1 MLALLTHSR
10 TAWNDFFT
18 GTPTNLNSQT
28 FYNRQS
34 RSDSSLYVSNC
45 LFTSISS
52 TSNGGALSSTSSTYF
67 LVESTS
73 FFSCKTSGSWG
84 GAICYNSDGQCVL
97 HKVCGY
103 DCSSNPYHQ
112 FSYINVEN
120 VASYMN
126 YVNYSSISR
135 CVNENSNSQFTMAL
149 VDGKVCC
156 TSINLSLNK
165 CNRQSGV
172 GCNPFTDSNSVTCSF
187 TYSSYT
193 DNIAAGYTCIYFT
206 NGGAIFEMK
215 SCNILRNT
223 QGTLGTE
230 GTVFTSGILTI
241 QDSCILGN
249 KATNIFYGKITISN
263 CTVDST
269 SNNGYLTIQN
279 TVTKG
284 FILALNHISTRN
296 CHSGYDSA
304 GTLTPNIQTPSSS
317 NKQIHCY
324 THVKCFNHP
333 QIRDFF
339 SFHSIFIFNFLHSST
354 LSYP

>member
-1 MLALLTHSR
+1 MHSN

-18 GTPTNLNSQT
+18 GTTSPSLVSQT
-28 FYNRQS
+28 FSNRQS

-52 TSNGGALSSTSSTYF
+52 TSNGGALYCSSTYF

-84 GAICYNSDGQCVL
+84 GAICYDNSGGQFVL

-112 FSYINVEN
+112 FSYAWVSD
-120 VASYMN
+120 ASSGKN

-135 CVNENSNSQFTMAL
+135 CVNQNSGPQYTMVL
-149 VDGKVCC
+149 VRGKICC
-156 TSINLSLNK
+156 TSINSSLNK

-172 GCNPFTDSNSVTCSF
+172 GCGPYSDSNSVTCSF

-193 DNIAAGYTCIYFT
+193 DNIASGYTCLYLY
-206 NGGAIFEMK
+206 NSGAKYEMK

-230 GTVFTSGILTI
+230 GTIYTSGILTI

-263 CTVDST
+263 CTVDSA
-269 SNNGYLTIQN
+269 SNNGYLTIQS
-279 TVTKG
+279 TVTKS
-284 FILALNHISTRN
+284 FILALNHISTQN

-304 GTLTPNIQTPSSS
+304 GTLTPNMQTPSSS

-324 THVKCFNHP
+324 TIGNFLHLS
-333 QIRDFF
+333 RLSDFF
-339 SFHSIFIFNFLHSST
+339 SLNSIFIFNFLHSST